1 MRLVLGVML
10 LTMAWPAAAQAT
22 DYGGGTAPD
31 SFNRTKGRL
40 TLVGIRTNDTG
51 RAQIR
56 VGVSARCGITRLRY
70 PVQLNPDGTFA
81 FAVNVQPHRLRDN
94 QSVRQRARIAM
105 SGQVTGT
112 TASGTARARIVQRRG
127 GRVIA
132 RCRSG
137 NRPWQARV
145 ASAETMPASTQPNGA
160 YFGLTS
166 QRRVPFP
173 IVLRVAPNARR
184 VRVAVFDYRQRCRK
198 GFWEWENITPSGPIG
213 SDGRF
218 RLRERFTFRWTEG
231 PERYRVRVNGQF
243 TPSGVHGTLTVTS
256 VLRSHSG
263 RVLDR
268 CRTGRVTFAAV
279 L

>member
-1 MRLVLGVML
+1 M

-22 DYGGGTAPD
+22 DYGGGTAPE
-31 SFNRTKGRL
+31 SFSRTGRQL
-40 TLVGIRTNDTG
+40 TLVGIRTTDSG

-56 VGVSARCGITRLRY
+56 VGVSARCGMTRLRY
-70 PVQLNPDGTFA
+70 PVQLNSDGTFA
-81 FAVNVQPHRLRDN
+81 FAVNVKPHRLRDN

-137 NRPWQARV
+137 DRPWQARV
-145 ASAETMPASTQPNGA
+145 ASAEATAGAPQPSGA
-160 YFGLTS
+160 YYGLTS

-173 IVLRVAPNARR
+173 LVLRVDPNARR
-184 VRVAVFDYRQRCRK
+184 VRVTVFDYRQRCRD
-198 GFWEWENITPSGPIG
+198 GIWEWENITPSGSIG

-218 RLRERFTFRWTEG
+218 RLRERFTYRWTEG
-231 PERYRVRVNGQF
+231 PERYRVRVDGQF
-243 TPSGVHGTLTVTS
+243 TPSGVRGTLSVTS
-256 VLRSHSG
+256 VLRSTSG

-268 CRTGRVTFAAV
+268 CRTGRVTFAA
-279 L
+279 LL